1 MYRAI
6 EAGRLI
12 RDRIKIQSK
21 YPLSSVVIVDADE
34 QVLAGYKKLE
44 KYIKEELNVLELVL
58 TKDEDDYVVYKA
70 TPDNRAMGQAF
81 GKKFDKN
88 MKA

>member
-1 MYRAI
+1 
-6 EAGRLI
+6 LI